1 MPCKINNPAN
11 YQMGDL
17 ESHIHGMYDHFES
30 KYGFKK
36 PPTMFLNSEPSN
48 QSKVLG
54 KTAYYD
60 PQSLE
65 IHVFVDGRHPKDILR
80 SIAHELIHHRQNLE
94 GRLDTGGYSGPGYYL
109 ENDELKEVEHEAMLE
124 GNATMREY
132 EDTVKYKENK
142 TMSLKEWRN
151 LELNKN
157 LLKRFG
163 ILKEGREITHM
174 CALKV
179 THKESGQVGHPIRH
193 TLSESGH
200 ISHYTVEFDKVI
212 VENIAVE
219 NLDIIQQESHSHKRD
234 DEKDHDK
241 KKPVVSE
248 KELEEAVINE
258 MDFEEASYAVEAAKE
273 ELRALK
279 RNQSKMSE
287 EEFEKKKRPIMKK
300 YFAAKK
306 IADSAPDP
314 LEGDT
319 EEQLEEAA
327 KPDFPDV
334 DGDGDREEPISKAQ
348 KEKKAKSGDDK
359 KASKPKKGEVPPQL
373 QKYVKAKKGDD
384 DKEEVEE
391 GRNNPRTTNADK
403 FTSHEDRYHADR
415 IHEGKKDSLQEAIK
429 KIAKAKR
436 VFLGNKRI
444 K

>member
-1 MPCKINNPAN
+1 
-11 YQMGDL
+11 MGDL

-36 PPTMFLNSEPSN
+36 PPTMFLNSEPDN

-94 GRLDTGGYSGPGYYL
+94 GRLDTSGYSGPGYYL

-132 EDTVKYKENK
+132 EDTVKYKEK
-142 TMSLKEWRN
+142 DKMSLKEWKN
-151 LELNKN
+151 NELNKQ

-163 ILKEGREITHM
+163 ILKEEKEITHM

-179 THKESGQVGHPIRH
+179 THKRSGQVGHPIKH

-200 ISHYTVEFDKVI
+200 ISHYTVEFKNVI

-219 NLDIIQQESHSHKRD
+219 NLDIIQQEEHSHKRD
-234 DEKDHDK
+234 DDKDHDEN
-241 KKPVVSE
+241 KPVV
-248 KELEEAVINE
+248 
-258 MDFEEASYAVEAAKE
+258 KE
-273 ELRALK
+273 EELA
-279 RNQSKMSE
+279 E
-287 EEFEKKKRPIMKK
+287 E
-300 YFAAKK
+300 
-306 IADSAPDP
+306 
-314 LEGDT
+314 
-319 EEQLEEAA
+319 A

-348 KEKKAKSGDDK
+348 KDKKEKGGNEK
-359 KASKPKKGEVPPQL
+359 KASKPKKGEIPPQL
-373 QKYVKAKKGDD
+373 RKHVKGKSDKKDD
-384 DKEEVEE
+384 DKEEMDESTS
-391 GRNNPRTTNADK
+391 GRHSD
-403 FTSHEDRYHADR
+403 ADR
-415 IHEGKKDSLQEAIK
+415 RQSKDREYADRLRESKTLQEAIK

>member
-1 MPCKINNPAN
+1 MPCKINTPAN

-94 GRLDTGGYSGPGYYL
+94 GRLNTGGYSGPGYYL

-132 EDTVKYKENK
+132 EDTVKYKEK
-142 TMSLKEWRN
+142 DKMSLKEWKN
-151 LELNKN
+151 NELNKQ

-163 ILKEGREITHM
+163 ILKEEKEITHM

-200 ISHYTVEFDKVI
+200 ISHYTVEFENVI

-219 NLDIIQQESHSHKRD
+219 NLDIIQQEEHSHKRD
-234 DEKDHDK
+234 DDKDHDK
-241 KKPVVSE
+241 NKPVV
-248 KELEEAVINE
+248 EE
-258 MDFEEASYAVEAAKE
+258 E
-273 ELRALK
+273 EL
-279 RNQSKMSE
+279 
-287 EEFEKKKRPIMKK
+287 
-300 YFAAKK
+300 
-306 IADSAPDP
+306 
-314 LEGDT
+314 T
-319 EEQLEEAA
+319 EEA

-334 DGDGDREEPISKAQ
+334 DGDGDKEEPISKAQ
-348 KEKKAKSGDDK
+348 KDKKAKEGGKGK
-359 KASKPKKGEVPPQL
+359 KKDLSKDPPQL
-373 QKYVKAKKGDD
+373 RKHMEKSKGDKDD
-384 DKEEVEE
+384 DKEEIDES
-391 GRNNPRTTNADK
+391 
-403 FTSHEDRYHADR
+403 TSSRYSDADR
-415 IHEGKKDSLQEAIK
+415 RQGKDREYADRLRESKTLQEAIK

>member
-1 MPCKINNPAN
+1 MSCRIKNPAN
-11 YQMGDL
+11 YDL
-17 ESHIHGMYDHFES
+17 TNLEPHVQGMYGHFDQ

-36 PPTMFLNSEPSN
+36 PPVMVFDSDPNN

-65 IHVFVDGRHPKDILR
+65 IHVFIDGRHPKDVLR
-80 SIAHELIHHRQNLE
+80 SIAHELIHHRQNME

-109 ENDELKEVEHEAMLE
+109 ENDKLKDVEHEAMLE

-132 EDTVKYKENK
+132 EDTIKYKEK
-142 TMSLKEWRN
+142 DKMSLKEWKN
-151 LELNKN
+151 NELNRQ

-163 ILKEGREITHM
+163 ILKESKEITHM

-179 THKESGQVGHPIRH
+179 THKQSGQVGHPIRH

-200 ISHYTVEFDKVI
+200 ISHYTVEFKNVI

-248 KELEEAVINE
+248 EELEE
-258 MDFEEASYAVEAAKE
+258 
-273 ELRALK
+273 
-279 RNQSKMSE
+279 
-287 EEFEKKKRPIMKK
+287 
-300 YFAAKK
+300 
-306 IADSAPDP
+306 
-314 LEGDT
+314 G
-319 EEQLEEAA
+319 A

-334 DGDGDREEPISKAQ
+334 DGDGDRKEPISKAQ
-348 KEKKAKSGDDK
+348 KDKKAKGGDEKKGK
-359 KASKPKKGEVPPQL
+359 KAKKGEIPPQL
-373 QKYVKAKKGDD
+373 QKHVKGKKED
-384 DKEEVEE
+384 DKEEIEE
-391 GRNNPRTTNADK
+391 S
-403 FTSHEDRYHADR
+403 TSSRHSDADR
-415 IHEGKKDSLQEAIK
+415 RQSKDREYADRLREENVNENEDDNKKKFKKGKKFDNDPKPPKGGAPASADEDSKQANLQEAIR
-429 KIAKAKR
+429 KIAKAKK
-436 VFLGNKRI
+436 VFLNGKRV

>member
-132 EDTVKYKENK
+132 EDTVKYKEK
-142 TMSLKEWRN
+142 DKMSLKEWKN
-151 LELNKN
+151 NELNKN

-163 ILKEGREITHM
+163 ILKESKKITHM

-179 THKESGQVGHPIRH
+179 THKESGQVGHPIKH

-200 ISHYTVEFDKVI
+200 ISHYTVEFENVI

-219 NLDIIQQESHSHKRD
+219 NLDIIQQEVHSHKRD
-234 DEKDHDK
+234 DDKDHDK
-241 KKPVVSE
+241 NKPVV
-248 KELEEAVINE
+248 
-258 MDFEEASYAVEAAKE
+258 KE
-273 ELRALK
+273 EEL
-279 RNQSKMSE
+279 SE
-287 EEFEKKKRPIMKK
+287 E
-300 YFAAKK
+300 
-306 IADSAPDP
+306 
-314 LEGDT
+314 
-319 EEQLEEAA
+319 A

-334 DGDGDREEPISKAQ
+334 DGDGDTDEPISKAQ
-348 KEKKAKSGDDK
+348 KDKKAKGGDDK

-373 QKYVKAKKGDD
+373 QKYVKSKKDDD

-403 FTSHEDRYHADR
+403 FAAHEDRYHTDR
-415 IHEGKKDSLQEAIK
+415 IHEGKKGSLQEALK